1 MVVEELSNSEAHNM
15 RSILD
20 LVKAGHGQL
29 VIPSCFYYEVSFC
42 ENALLISP
50 VNGNPYVFVK
60 PATKF
65 CFNYSPGN
73 GTDKLRQRILA
84 GVLFNRIKET
94 SPELQ
99 ASFAATLTY

>member
-1 MVVEELSNSEAHNM
+1 MVIEELSNYDAMNLRVS
-15 RSILD
+15 LD
-20 LVKAGHGQL
+20 LLKAGKL
-29 VIPSCFYYEVSFC
+29 VVPSVFYYEVSFC